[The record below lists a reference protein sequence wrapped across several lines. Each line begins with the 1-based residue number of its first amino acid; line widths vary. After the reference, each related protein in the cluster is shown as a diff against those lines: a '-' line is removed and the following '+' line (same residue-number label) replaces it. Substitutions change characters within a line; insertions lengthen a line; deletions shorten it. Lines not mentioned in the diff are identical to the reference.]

1 MSKLIPLSF
10 FLFYLI
16 AIFYLPILEVFK
28 TSFLSDENITS
39 FIMSPYTLKTTLFTL
54 SQAFLSNLFSLI
66 IGLPGAFF
74 FGCYHFK
81 GKNILFSLSVLSFT
95 FPTILA
101 ILGFVIIW
109 GNNGFLNKWLMSIF
123 SLSTPPL
130 TILYS
135 MKGIII
141 AHMFFNFP
149 IVIRMVGS
157 AWMKINP
164 KQSIASTLLGNSKL
178 KTFFLITLP
187 QLIPSVIS
195 SFTVIFTLCFL
206 SFSIV
211 LVLGGGPSLSTF
223 EVVIYQLVRMDFDL
237 PLAARFALL
246 ETFLL
251 WLVLLLLI
259 LSPKYLKRVL
269 PHQSKI
275 SNPFTNLPSLKL
287 TAFKLPD
294 MISWKVKS
302 VFLLY
307 VFLISLFI
315 IGPILGILLTH
326 GNWQFLVNVLTN
338 KYDALVGINLL
349 TPLINSLKIAFTSS
363 TLAMIIGTFSSY
375 SLHIIQRKSLFA
387 GQVFYIF
394 SLLPFLLSPLILSL
408 GIMLKYQTFIDSFDS
423 RIPLIFIAH
432 SLLSYPFVHHFVGPM
447 WQNLS
452 PKLIKSAHLLGHGS
466 LKVFLFIIL
475 PVLAKSMLSGLIIA
489 FGMSMGETGMSFML
503 SNEESITIPLAI
515 YRLISVYR
523 YSDACTLGL
532 LIVFLTLAMSITVDL
547 SLKIFSQLRRS
558 CVPSLSH

>member
-54 SQAFLSNLFSLI
+54 YQAFLSTLFSLI